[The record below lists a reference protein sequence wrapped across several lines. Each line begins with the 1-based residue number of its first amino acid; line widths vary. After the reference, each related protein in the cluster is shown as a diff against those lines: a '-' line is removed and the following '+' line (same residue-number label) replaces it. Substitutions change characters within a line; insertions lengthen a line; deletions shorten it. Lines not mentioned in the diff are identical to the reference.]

1 MDFETLKEKLLAQSK
16 EILREISQKLKQHQH
31 TTETAI
37 NIANQTQ
44 QYSQKTNIKFLKL
57 EENKKEN
64 LRGDLVKILRSTVD
78 LDINSDDILAIHRI
92 PGRDQRGP
100 RPAHVI
106 AKFISK
112 YRDQSKSNSK
122 KARRTAKETLLHV

>member
-16 EILREISQKLKQHQH
+16 AIREISQKLKQHQD

-37 NIANQTQ
+37 KVANQTDFP
-44 QYSQKTNIKFLKL
+44 KTNIKFLKL

-64 LRGDLVKILRSTVD
+64 MRGDLVKILKSTVD